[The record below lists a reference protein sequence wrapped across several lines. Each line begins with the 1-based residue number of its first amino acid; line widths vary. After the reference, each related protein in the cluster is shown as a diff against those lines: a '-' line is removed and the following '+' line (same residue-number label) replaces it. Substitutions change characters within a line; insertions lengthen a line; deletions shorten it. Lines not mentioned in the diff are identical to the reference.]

1 MGKEVKDK
9 WDKVIE
15 YLTHSSRDPEK
26 VLNLLKGSDQGK
38 ESNYD
43 INRASYSLNIIAI
56 ITQKQLDPQ
65 NKGKSLT
72 HIIRHWVKSK
82 DFIQFY
88 NLMRSEEKL
97 TWDKAKV
104 EVYTKQLQDLWYSK
118 AQSKNKEYFRKTD
131 GYYMVGMGFQK
142 TTGLDM
148 DQAKNRKLDGSEL
161 NNVSK
166 IPKAKVIETI
176 FNKIKKS
183 ERSSKKDSVKP
194 KK

>member
-1 MGKEVKDK
+1 MGKVAKDK

-15 YLTHSSRDPEK
+15 YLTHSKRDPEK

-43 INRASYSLNIIAI
+43 INRSSYSLNIIAI

-118 AQSKNKEYFRKTD
+118 AQSKNKEYFKKTD
-131 GYYMVGMGFQK
+131 GYYMLQMGFQK
-142 TTGLDM
+142 TTGLSM
-148 DQAKNRKLDGSEL
+148 DQARNRKLVGSKL
-161 NNVSK
+161 HDTSRL
-166 IPKAKVIETI
+166 PKAKVIETV

-183 ERSSKKDSVKP
+183 ERTNKKNSVKE
-194 KK
+194 

>member
-1 MGKEVKDK
+1 MGKVAKDK

-15 YLTHSSRDPEK
+15 YLTHSKRDPEK

-118 AQSKNKEYFRKTD
+118 AQSKNKEYFKKTD
-131 GYYMVGMGFQK
+131 GYYMLQMGFQK
-142 TTGLDM
+142 TTGLSM
-148 DQAKNRKLDGSEL
+148 DQARNRKLVGSKL
-161 NNVSK
+161 HDTSRL
-166 IPKAKVIETI
+166 PKAKVIETV

-183 ERSSKKDSVKP
+183 ERSNKKNSVKE
-194 KK
+194 